1 MENQKLF
8 KVEVSNFVK
17 NEIYKYYDWG
27 RGFTLDELTVVI
39 EELLNFGFKIKKLKI
54 KNGNG
59 EIGELTWADY
69 QTKYSHNWIIEA
81 IEQISQMKSPRIFVV
96 VSISESKFEK
106 IISEQIENPK
116 NLTLEWGKYPSG

>member
-39 EELLNFGFKIKKLKI
+39 EELLNFGVKIKKLKI

-106 IISEQIENPK
+106 IISEQIENP
-116 NLTLEWGKYPSG
+116 